1 MSRVVLVREHGGP
14 EKLELT
20 ERDAPRPGPGEVA
33 IRNKAIG
40 LNFIDVYHRT
50 GLYKLPLPLTPG
62 VEGAGVVT
70 AVGDGVTAFK
80 PGDRVLYNRGG
91 AYADDIAVSQDVVVA
106 LPDDLD
112 FDIAATLVTKA
123 ATAYFL
129 VHETWEVKPGQ
140 TVLVHAASGGVG
152 SYLVQWA
159 SHLGATVIAL
169 AGSDEK
175 VATARANGAT
185 YAFNSRQDDWI
196 GKVREATGGKGVDV
210 VYDGVGAAT
219 FEGSLDCLRKRGL
232 MVSFGNASGAVT
244 GVNLGILAAKG
255 SLYVTR
261 PTSAHYYGDPVNLR
275 RTMAAVFDAVR
286 NGVIRPAIN
295 QRFALADVQDAHR
308 ALEARET
315 TGSTVLKP

>member
-1 MSRVVLVREHGGP
+1 VSRVVLVRENGGP
-14 EKLELT
+14 EKLELS
-20 ERDAPRPGPGEVA
+20 EREAPQPGQGEVA
-33 IRNKAIG
+33 IRNEAIG

-62 VEGAGVVT
+62 IEGAGVVT
-70 AVGDGVTAFK
+70 SVGEGVRDFK

-91 AYADDIAVSQDVVVA
+91 AYADDVVMPEGVVVS
-106 LPDDLD
+106 LPDDIG
-112 FDIAATLVTKA
+112 FDVAATLATKA
-123 ATAYFL
+123 GTAYFL
-129 VHETWEVKPGQ
+129 LHETREVKPGE

-152 SYLVQWA
+152 SFLVQWA

-175 VATARANGAT
+175 AAAARTNGAA
-185 YAFNSRQDDWI
+185 YAFNSRQDDWV

-219 FEGSLDCLRKRGL
+219 FEGSLDCLRNRGL

-244 GVNLGILAAKG
+244 GVNLGILATKG

-261 PTSAHYYGDPVNLR
+261 PTSAHYFGDPVNLR
-275 RTMAAVFDAVR
+275 RTMGAVFDAVR

-295 QRFALADVQDAHR
+295 QIFPLADVQNAHR